1 MPTITLKNIPP
12 DLYKHLRQAA
22 EVNHRSLNSQI
33 IVCIERALHSCR
45 VTPDAALTRARLLR
59 NKTAKRPT
67 SDRAF
72 TAAKKTGRS

>member
-22 EVNHRSLNSQI
+22 EVNHRSLNSEI
-33 IVCIERALHSCR
+33 IVCIERTLHSR
-45 VTPDAALTRARLLR
+45 RIAPDAVLTRARLLR
-59 NKTAKRPT
+59 SRTAKRPV

-72 TAAKKTGRS
+72 AAAKKIGRL